1 MERIVEGEYE
11 YSSKIA
17 LKNTKKAI
25 QGQYLANN
33 HYGNQTFTLKAF
45 QIVVHRKETYISNSS
60 TMIQQ
65 NLLKFVEQWFCTVS
79 ILDN

>member
-45 QIVVHRKETYISNSS
+45 QIVVHRKETLTYQIHPQWFNR
-60 TMIQQ
+60 ICW
-65 NLLKFVEQWFCTVS
+65 NLLNNGFVQQVS
-79 ILDN
+79 